1 VGASLLRRLAPVVV
15 AIGLVA
21 AACGGGGSS
30 SSNASADTKS
40 SGHVDLRLGYF
51 PNLTHATA
59 LVGVA
64 NGIFA
69 KDLGPNV
76 TLQTKTF
83 NAGPAAV
90 EALFANSLD
99 ISYVG
104 PNPAINA
111 FQKSN
116 GQAVRLI
123 SGATSGGAGLV
134 VKPSINGPAD
144 LKGKKL
150 GSPQLGNTQDVA
162 LRTWLKKNGLNTTT
176 EGGGDVQI
184 FPQDNSVSL
193 DTFKAGQIDGAWV
206 PEPWESRLIMDGKGK
221 LLVNEGTL
229 WGGGKFLTTA
239 IIVRT
244 AFLKDHP
251 DVVKNFLKGNV
262 DATNYVNANPDAA
275 QQTANQAIA
284 QLTGKALSQPVIA
297 GAWKNLTFTVDPL
310 AATLKQEADNAQSVG
325 LLKDTN
331 LKGLV
336 DVTLLN
342 QVLKAENQPVVS
354 SS

>member
-1 VGASLLRRLAPVVV
+1 VGASLLRRLAGVAV
-15 AIGLVA
+15 AIGLLA

-30 SSNASADTKS
+30 TKASGQS

-83 NAGPAAV
+83 NAGPAAI
-90 EALFANSLD
+90 EAMFANSLD
-99 ISYVG
+99 ITYVG

-123 SGATSGGAGLV
+123 AGATSGGAGLV
-134 VKPSINGPAD
+134 VKPTINSAAD
-144 LKGKKL
+144 LKGKKVA
-150 GSPQLGNTQDVA
+150 SPQLGNTQDVA
-162 LRTWLKKNGLNTTT
+162 LRKWLKTQGLNTTP
-176 EGGGDVQI
+176 EGGGDVQVL
-184 FPQDNSVSL
+184 PQENSQTL

-206 PEPWESRLIMDGKGK
+206 PEPWTSRLEIDGKGK

-229 WGGGKFLTTA
+229 WGGGKFLTTTV
-239 IIVRT
+239 IVRT

-251 DVVKNFLKGNV
+251 DVVKNFLKGHV
-262 DATNYVNANPDAA
+262 EATDFVNQNPTEA
-275 QQTANQAIA
+275 QQAANQAIT
-284 QLTGKALSQPVIA
+284 QLTGKGLSSAVITS
-297 GAWKNLTFTVDPL
+297 AWKNLTFTWDPL
-310 AATLKQEADNAQSVG
+310 ASTLRQEADDAKTVG
-325 LLKDTN
+325 LLQNTN

-336 DVTLLN
+336 DVAVLN
-342 QVLKAENQPVVS
+342 QVLKADGKSTVS
-354 SS
+354 G

>member
-1 VGASLLRRLAPVVV
+1 LRRLAGV
-15 AIGLVA
+15 AVAMGVLA
-21 AACGGGGSS
+21 AACGGGGG
-30 SSNASADTKS
+30 ASTAKS
-40 SGHVDLRLGYF
+40 SGHVDLRLGYY

-64 NGIFA
+64 NGVFA

-99 ISYVG
+99 ITYVG
-104 PNPAINA
+104 PNPTINA

-123 SGATSGGAGLV
+123 AGATSGGAGLV
-134 VKPSINGPAD
+134 VKSTINGPAD

-150 GSPQLGNTQDVA
+150 ASPQLGNTQDVA
-162 LRTWLKKNGLNTTT
+162 LRSWLKNNGLNTTP

-184 FPQDNSVSL
+184 LPQENAQTL
-193 DTFKAGQIDGAWV
+193 DTFKAGQIDGGWV
-206 PEPWESRLIMDGKGK
+206 PEPWTSRLIIDGKGK
-221 LLVNEGTL
+221 LLVNENTL
-229 WGGGKFLTTA
+229 WPGGKFLTA
-239 IIVRT
+239 NVIVRT

-251 DVVKNFLKGNV
+251 DVVKNFLKAHIE
-262 DATNYVNANPDAA
+262 ATDYVNQHPTEA
-275 QQTANQAIA
+275 QQAANQAIA
-284 QLTGKALSQPVIA
+284 QITGKALSNQVVTA
-297 GAWKNLTFTVDPL
+297 AWKDLTFTWDPL
-310 AATLKQEADNAQSVG
+310 AGTLRKEATDAESVG
-325 LLKDTN
+325 LLKNSN

-336 DVTLLN
+336 DIALLN
-342 QVLKAENQPVVS
+342 QVLKADGKPTVTG
-354 SS
+354 

>member
-1 VGASLLRRLAPVVV
+1 VGASLLRRLAGV
-15 AIGLVA
+15 AVAMGLLA
-21 AACGGGGSS
+21 AACGGGGGGSS
-30 SSNASADTKS
+30 AAKSGGQS
-40 SGHVDLRLGYF
+40 SGLVDLRLGYF

-99 ISYVG
+99 ITYVG

-123 SGATSGGAGLV
+123 AGATSGGAGLV
-134 VKPSINGPAD
+134 VKPSINGAAD

-150 GSPQLGNTQDVA
+150 ASPQLGNTQDVA
-162 LRTWLKKNGLNTTT
+162 LRTWLKNNGLNTTP

-184 FPQDNSVSL
+184 LPQDNSQTL
-193 DTFKAGQIDGAWV
+193 DTFKSGQIDGGWV
-206 PEPWESRLIMDGKGK
+206 PEPWTTRLVQDGKGK
-221 LLVNEGTL
+221 LLVDEATL
-229 WGGGKFLTTA
+229 WPGGKFLTTTV
-239 IIVRT
+239 IVRT

-251 DVVKNFLKGNV
+251 DVVRNFLKGHV
-262 DATNYVNANPDAA
+262 EATDYVNQHPAEA
-275 QQTANQAIA
+275 QQAANQAIT
-284 QLTGKALSQPVIA
+284 QLSGKGLSSAVITA
-297 GAWKNLTFTVDPL
+297 AWKNLTFTWDPL
-310 AATLKQEADNAQSVG
+310 ASTLRKEADDAKAVG
-325 LLKDTN
+325 LLQNTN

-336 DVTLLN
+336 DVAALN
-342 QVLKAENQPVVS
+342 AVLKADGKAAVTG
-354 SS
+354 

>member
-1 VGASLLRRLAPVVV
+1 VGASFLRRLAPVVV

-21 AACGGGGSS
+21 AACGGGGGSS
-30 SSNASADTKS
+30 STATS

-59 LVGVA
+59 LVGVT

-90 EALFANSLD
+90 EAMFANSLD
-99 ISYVG
+99 ITYVG

-123 SGATSGGAGLV
+123 AGATSGGAGLV

-150 GSPQLGNTQDVA
+150 ATPQLGNTQDVA
-162 LRTWLKKNGLNTTT
+162 LRSWLKQNGLNTTP

-184 FPQDNSVSL
+184 LPQDNAQTL
-193 DTFKAGQIDGAWV
+193 DTFKQGQIDGGWV
-206 PEPWESRLIMDGKGK
+206 PEPWTSRLVIDGRGK

-244 AFLKDHP
+244 AFLEDHP
-251 DVVKNFLKGNV
+251 DVVKNFLEGHV
-262 DATNYVNANPDAA
+262 EATNWINQNPTQA
-275 QQTANQAIA
+275 QQVANQSIA
-284 QLTGKALSQPVIA
+284 RLTGKALSDQVVA
-297 GAWKNLTFTVDPL
+297 SAWKDLTFTWDPL
-310 AATLKQEADNAQSVG
+310 SGTLRKEATDAQSVG
-325 LLKDTN
+325 LLQNPN
-331 LKGLV
+331 LEGLV
-336 DVTLLN
+336 DVTPLN
-342 QVLKAENQPVVS
+342 EILKADAKSAVS
-354 SS
+354 G

>member
-1 VGASLLRRLAPVVV
+1 LRRLAPLVV

-21 AACGGGGSS
+21 AACGGGGGSS
-30 SSNASADTKS
+30 STAKS

-90 EALFANSLD
+90 EAMFANSLD
-99 ISYVG
+99 ITYVG

-123 SGATSGGAGLV
+123 AGATSGGAGLV

-150 GSPQLGNTQDVA
+150 ASPQLGNTQDVA
-162 LRTWLKKNGLNTTT
+162 LRSWLKQNGLNTTP

-184 FPQDNSVSL
+184 LPQDNAQTL
-193 DTFKAGQIDGAWV
+193 ETFKQGQIDGGWV
-206 PEPWESRLIMDGKGK
+206 PEPWTSRLVIDGKGK
-221 LLVNEGTL
+221 LLVNEATL
-229 WGGGKFLTTA
+229 WAGGKFLTTTV
-239 IIVRT
+239 IVRT

-251 DVVKNFLKGNV
+251 DVVKNFLKGHV
-262 DATNYVNANPDAA
+262 EATNFINENPTQA
-275 QQTANQAIA
+275 QQVANQSIA
-284 QLTGKALSQPVIA
+284 QLTGKALSSQVVA
-297 GAWKNLTFTVDPL
+297 SAWKDLTFTWDPL
-310 AATLKQEADNAQSVG
+310 SGTLRKEATDAQSVG
-325 LLKDTN
+325 LLQNPN

-336 DVTLLN
+336 DVALLN
-342 QVLKAENQPVVS
+342 QVLKADGKSAVS
-354 SS
+354 G

>member
-1 VGASLLRRLAPVVV
+1 M
-15 AIGLVA
+15 GLVA
-21 AACGGGGSS
+21 AACGGGDSS
-30 SSNASADTKS
+30 SAKS

-64 NGIFA
+64 NGIFT
-69 KDLGPNV
+69 KDLGSNV

-90 EALFANSLD
+90 EALFSNSLD
-99 ISYVG
+99 ITYVG

-123 SGATSGGAGLV
+123 AGATSGGAGLV

-150 GSPQLGNTQDVA
+150 ASPQLGNTQDVA
-162 LRTWLKKNGLNTTT
+162 LRNWLKKNGLNTTA

-184 FPQDNSVSL
+184 LPQDNAQTL
-193 DTFKAGQIDGAWV
+193 DTFKSGQIDGAWV
-206 PEPWESRLIMDGKGK
+206 PEPWTSRLVIDGKGK
-221 LLVNEGTL
+221 LLVNEASV
-229 WGGGKFLTTA
+229 WPDGKFLTTTV
-239 IIVRT
+239 IVRT
-244 AFLKDHP
+244 QFLKDHP
-251 DVVKNFLKGNV
+251 DVVKNFLKGHV
-262 DATNYVNANPDAA
+262 EATNYINSHPAEA
-275 QQTANQAIA
+275 QQAANQAIA
-284 QLTGKALSQPVIA
+284 QLTGKALAAQVVQS
-297 GAWKNLTFTVDPL
+297 AWKDLTFTWDPL
-310 AATLKQEADNAQSVG
+310 ASTLREEATDAQTVG
-325 LLKDTN
+325 LLNNTN

-336 DVTLLN
+336 DVAPLN
-342 QVLKAENQPVVS
+342 SVLKADGKGSVS
-354 SS
+354 G

>member
-1 VGASLLRRLAPVVV
+1 VGASLLRRLAGV
-15 AIGLVA
+15 AVAMGLLA
-21 AACGGGGSS
+21 AACGGGGGGSS
-30 SSNASADTKS
+30 TAKS

-83 NAGPAAV
+83 NAGPAAI
-90 EALFANSLD
+90 EAMFANSLD
-99 ISYVG
+99 ITYVG

-123 SGATSGGAGLV
+123 AGATSGGAGLV
-134 VKPSINGPAD
+134 VKPTINSAAD
-144 LKGKKL
+144 LKGKKVA
-150 GSPQLGNTQDVA
+150 SPQLGNTQDVA
-162 LRTWLKKNGLNTTT
+162 LRKWLKSQGLNTTP
-176 EGGGDVQI
+176 EGGGDVQVL
-184 FPQDNSVSL
+184 PQENSQTL

-206 PEPWESRLIMDGKGK
+206 PEPWTSRLEIDGKGK

-229 WGGGKFLTTA
+229 WGGGKFLTTTV
-239 IIVRT
+239 IVRT

-251 DVVKNFLKGNV
+251 DVVKNFLKGHV
-262 DATNYVNANPDAA
+262 EATDFVNQNPTEA
-275 QQTANQAIA
+275 QQVANQAIT
-284 QLTGKALSQPVIA
+284 QLTGKGLSSAVITQ
-297 GAWKNLTFTVDPL
+297 AWKNLTFTWDPL
-310 AATLKQEADNAQSVG
+310 ASTLRQEADDAKAVG
-325 LLKDTN
+325 LLQNTN

-336 DVTLLN
+336 DVAVLN
-342 QVLKAENQPVVS
+342 QVLKADGKSTVS
-354 SS
+354 S

>member
-1 VGASLLRRLAPVVV
+1 MGASVLRRLAGV
-15 AIGLVA
+15 AVAMGLLA

-30 SSNASADTKS
+30 SSSATS

-51 PNLTHATA
+51 PNLTHAPA

-64 NGIFA
+64 NGIFQ
-69 KDLGPNV
+69 KDLGSNV

-83 NAGPAAV
+83 NAGPDEV
-90 EALFANSLD
+90 QALFANSLD
-99 ISYVG
+99 IAYVG

-123 SGATSGGAGLV
+123 AGATSGGAGLV

-150 GSPQLGNTQDVA
+150 ATPQLGNTQDVA

-184 FPQDNSVSL
+184 LPQDNAQTL

-206 PEPWESRLIMDGKGK
+206 PEPWMSRLIIDGKGK

-239 IIVRT
+239 VIVRT
-244 AFLKDHP
+244 AFLNDHP
-251 DVVKNFLKGNV
+251 DVVKKFLKGHV
-262 DATNYVNANPDAA
+262 DAINYINANPAAA
-275 QQTANQAIA
+275 QQAANQAIA
-284 QLTGKALSQPVIA
+284 QLTGKALSSQVVA
-297 GAWKNLTFTVDPL
+297 AAWQNMTFTWDPL
-310 AATLKQEADNAQSVG
+310 AATFQQEAENAQAAG

-331 LKGLV
+331 LKGLL
-336 DVTLLN
+336 DVAVLN
-342 QVLKAENQPVVS
+342 QVLKASGKPAVS
-354 SS
+354 G

>member
-1 VGASLLRRLAPVVV
+1 MGLL
-15 AIGLVA
+15 A
-21 AACGGGGSS
+21 AACGGGGGGSS
-30 SSNASADTKS
+30 AAKSGGQS

-99 ISYVG
+99 ITYVG

-123 SGATSGGAGLV
+123 AGATSGGAGLV
-134 VKPSINGPAD
+134 VKPSINGAAD

-150 GSPQLGNTQDVA
+150 ASPQLGNTQDVA
-162 LRTWLKKNGLNTTT
+162 LRTWLKNNGLNTTP

-184 FPQDNSVSL
+184 LPQDNSQTL
-193 DTFKAGQIDGAWV
+193 DTFKSGQIDGGWV
-206 PEPWESRLIMDGKGK
+206 PEPWTTRLVQDGKGK
-221 LLVNEGTL
+221 LLVDEATL
-229 WGGGKFLTTA
+229 WPGGKFLTTTV
-239 IIVRT
+239 IVRT

-251 DVVKNFLKGNV
+251 DVVRNFLKGHV
-262 DATNYVNANPDAA
+262 EATDYVNQHPAEA
-275 QQTANQAIA
+275 QQAANQAIT
-284 QLTGKALSQPVIA
+284 QLSGKGLSSAVITA
-297 GAWKNLTFTVDPL
+297 AWKNLTFTWDPL
-310 AATLKQEADNAQSVG
+310 ASTLRKEADDAKAVG
-325 LLKDTN
+325 LLQNTN

-336 DVTLLN
+336 DVAALN
-342 QVLKAENQPVVS
+342 AVLKADGKAAVTG
-354 SS
+354 

>member
-1 VGASLLRRLAPVVV
+1 MGVSHLRRLAPVVL
-15 AIGLVA
+15 AMGLVA

-30 SSNASADTKS
+30 SAKS

-64 NGIFA
+64 NGIFT
-69 KDLGPNV
+69 KDLGSNV

-90 EALFANSLD
+90 EALFSNSLD
-99 ISYVG
+99 ITYVG

-123 SGATSGGAGLV
+123 AGATSGGAGLV

-144 LKGKKL
+144 LRGKKL
-150 GSPQLGNTQDVA
+150 ASPQLGNTQDVA
-162 LRTWLKKNGLNTTT
+162 LRNWLKKNGLNTTA

-184 FPQDNSVSL
+184 LPQDNAQTL
-193 DTFKAGQIDGAWV
+193 DTFKSGQIDGAWV
-206 PEPWESRLIMDGKGK
+206 PEPWTSRLVIDGKGK
-221 LLVNEGTL
+221 LLVNEASV
-229 WGGGKFLTTA
+229 WPDGKFLTTTV
-239 IIVRT
+239 IVRT
-244 AFLKDHP
+244 QFLKDHP
-251 DVVKNFLKGNV
+251 DVVKNFLKGHV
-262 DATNYVNANPDAA
+262 EATNYINSHPAEA
-275 QQTANQAIA
+275 QQAANQAIA
-284 QLTGKALSQPVIA
+284 QLTGKALAAQVVQS
-297 GAWKNLTFTVDPL
+297 AWKDLTFTWDPL
-310 AATLKQEADNAQSVG
+310 ASTLREEATDAQTVG
-325 LLKDTN
+325 LLNNTN

-336 DVTLLN
+336 DVAPLN
-342 QVLKAENQPVVS
+342 SVLKADGKGSVS
-354 SS
+354 G

>member
-1 VGASLLRRLAPVVV
+1 VRRLAGV
-15 AIGLVA
+15 AVAMGLLA
-21 AACGGGGSS
+21 AACGGGGGGSS
-30 SSNASADTKS
+30 ATAKS

-64 NGIFA
+64 NGIFT

-99 ISYVG
+99 ITYVG

-123 SGATSGGAGLV
+123 AGATSGGAGLV
-134 VKPSINGPAD
+134 VKPSINSAAD
-144 LKGKKL
+144 LKGKKVA
-150 GSPQLGNTQDVA
+150 SPQLGNTQDVA
-162 LRTWLKKNGLNTTT
+162 LRSWLKQNGLNTTP

-184 FPQDNSVSL
+184 LPQDNAQTL
-193 DTFKAGQIDGAWV
+193 DTFKSGQIDGAWV
-206 PEPWESRLIMDGKGK
+206 PEPWTTRLVIDGKGK

-229 WGGGKFLTTA
+229 WGGGKFLTTTV
-239 IIVRT
+239 IVRT
-244 AFLKDHP
+244 AFLRDHP
-251 DVVKNFLKGNV
+251 DVVKNFLKGHV
-262 DATNYVNANPDAA
+262 DATNYINENPTQA
-275 QQTANQAIA
+275 QQAANQAIA
-284 QLTGKALSQPVIA
+284 QLTGKALSNAVVTA
-297 GAWKNLTFTVDPL
+297 AWQNLTFTWDPL
-310 AATLKQEADNAQSVG
+310 AATLRKEATDAQSVG
-325 LLKDTN
+325 LLQNPN

-336 DVTLLN
+336 DVVLLN
-342 QVLKAENQPVVS
+342 QVLKADAKGAVS
-354 SS
+354 G

>member
-1 VGASLLRRLAPVVV
+1 MLRRLAPVVV
-15 AIGLVA
+15 ALGLVA
-21 AACGGGGSS
+21 AACGGGGGGSS
-30 SSNASADTKS
+30 STAKS

-59 LVGVA
+59 LVGVT

-69 KDLGPNV
+69 KDLGSNV

-83 NAGPAAV
+83 NAGPAEV
-90 EALFANSLD
+90 EALFANAID
-99 ISYVG
+99 IGYIG
-104 PNPAINA
+104 PNPTINA

-123 SGATSGGAGLV
+123 AGATSGGAGLV

-150 GSPQLGNTQDVA
+150 ASPQLGNTQDVA
-162 LRTWLKKNGLNTTT
+162 LRNWLKKNGLNTTT

-184 FPQDNSVSL
+184 LPQDNAQTL
-193 DTFKAGQIDGAWV
+193 DTFKSGQIDGAWV
-206 PEPWESRLIMDGKGK
+206 PEPWTSRLVIDGKGK

-229 WGGGKFLTTA
+229 WGGGKFLTTNV
-239 IIVRT
+239 IVRT

-251 DVVKNFLKGNV
+251 DVVKNFLKGHV
-262 DATNYVNANPDAA
+262 EATNYINANPSQA
-275 QQTANQAIA
+275 QTVANQAIA
-284 QLTGKALSQPVIA
+284 QLTGKALSTQVVES
-297 GAWKNLTFTVDPL
+297 AWKDLTFTWDPL
-310 AATLKQEADNAQSVG
+310 AGTLREEATDAQSAG
-325 LLKDTN
+325 LLQNAN

-336 DVTLLN
+336 DVALLN
-342 QVLKAENQPVVS
+342 QVLKSDGKSTVS
-354 SS
+354 G

>member
-1 VGASLLRRLAPVVV
+1 MGLL
-15 AIGLVA
+15 A
-21 AACGGGGSS
+21 AACGGGGGGSS
-30 SSNASADTKS
+30 SANTNPKS

-99 ISYVG
+99 ITSVG

-123 SGATSGGAGLV
+123 AGATSGGAGLV
-134 VKPSINGPAD
+134 VSPSINGPAD

-150 GSPQLGNTQDVA
+150 ATPQLGNTQDVA
-162 LRTWLKKNGLNTTT
+162 LRSWLKQNGLNTTP

-184 FPQDNSVSL
+184 LPQDNAQTL
-193 DTFKAGQIDGAWV
+193 DTFKQGKIDGAWV
-206 PEPWESRLIMDGKGK
+206 PEPWETRLIQDGKGK
-221 LLVNEGTL
+221 LLVNEGSL
-229 WGGGKFLTTA
+229 WGGGKFLTTTV
-239 IIVRT
+239 IVRT

-251 DVVKNFLKGNV
+251 DVVKNFLKGHV
-262 DATNYVNANPDAA
+262 DATNYVNENPAQA
-275 QQTANQAIA
+275 QQAANQAIA
-284 QLTGKALSQPVIA
+284 QLTGKALSNAVVTE
-297 GAWKNLTFTVDPL
+297 AWKNLAFTWDPL
-310 AATLKQEADNAQSVG
+310 ASTLRQEATDAQSVG
-325 LLKDTN
+325 LLQNTN

-336 DVTLLN
+336 DVVLLN
-342 QVLKAENQPVVS
+342 QVLKADAKEAVS
-354 SS
+354 G

>member
-1 VGASLLRRLAPVVV
+1 MGVL
-15 AIGLVA
+15 A
-21 AACGGGGSS
+21 AACGGGGGGSS
-30 SSNASADTKS
+30 TKASGQSSA
-40 SGHVDLRLGYF
+40 HVDLRLGYF

-69 KDLGPNV
+69 KDLGSNV

-99 ISYVG
+99 ITYVG

-123 SGATSGGAGLV
+123 AGATSGGAGLV
-134 VKPSINGPAD
+134 VKPTINGPAD

-150 GSPQLGNTQDVA
+150 ASPQLGNTQDVA
-162 LRTWLKKNGLNTTT
+162 LRTWLKNNGLNTTP

-184 FPQDNSVSL
+184 LPQENSQTL
-193 DTFKAGQIDGAWV
+193 DTFKAGQIDGGWV
-206 PEPWESRLIMDGKGK
+206 PEPWTTRLIQDGKGK
-221 LLVNEGTL
+221 LLVDEASL
-229 WGGGKFLTTA
+229 WPNGKFLTTTV
-239 IIVRT
+239 IVRT
-244 AFLKDHP
+244 AFMKDHP
-251 DVVKNFLKGNV
+251 DVVRNFLKGHV
-262 DATNYVNANPDAA
+262 EATDYVNQHPTEA
-275 QQTANQAIA
+275 QQAANTAIA
-284 QLTGKALSQPVIA
+284 QLTGKGLSPAVITA
-297 GAWKNLTFTVDPL
+297 AWKNLTFTWDPL
-310 AATLKQEADNAQSVG
+310 ASTLRKEASDAQAVG
-325 LLKDTN
+325 LLKDVN

-336 DVTLLN
+336 DVGPLN
-342 QVLKAENQPVVS
+342 TVLKADGKPTVTG
-354 SS
+354 

>member
-1 VGASLLRRLAPVVV
+1 MGATLVRRLAGV
-15 AIGLVA
+15 AVAMGLVA
-21 AACGGGGSS
+21 AACGGGGGGSS
-30 SSNASADTKS
+30 ATAKS

-64 NGIFA
+64 NGIFT

-99 ISYVG
+99 ITYVG

-123 SGATSGGAGLV
+123 AGATSGGAGLV
-134 VKPSINGPAD
+134 VKPSINSAAD
-144 LKGKKL
+144 LKGKKVA
-150 GSPQLGNTQDVA
+150 SPQLGNTQDVA
-162 LRTWLKKNGLNTTT
+162 LRSWLKQNGLNTTP

-184 FPQDNSVSL
+184 LPQDNAQTL
-193 DTFKAGQIDGAWV
+193 DTFKSGQIDGAWV
-206 PEPWESRLIMDGKGK
+206 PEPWTTRLVIDGKGK

-229 WGGGKFLTTA
+229 WGGGKFLTTTV
-239 IIVRT
+239 IVRT

-251 DVVKNFLKGNV
+251 DVVKNFLKGHV
-262 DATNYVNANPDAA
+262 DATNYINENPTQA
-275 QQTANQAIA
+275 QQAANQAIA
-284 QLTGKALSQPVIA
+284 QLTGKALSNAVVTA
-297 GAWKNLTFTVDPL
+297 AWQNLTFTWDPL
-310 AATLKQEADNAQSVG
+310 AATLRKEATDAQSVG
-325 LLKDTN
+325 LLQNPN

-336 DVTLLN
+336 DVVLLN
-342 QVLKAENQPVVS
+342 QVLKADAKGAVS
-354 SS
+354 G

>member
-1 VGASLLRRLAPVVV
+1 MGGSFLRRLAPVIV
-15 AIGLVA
+15 ALGLVA
-21 AACGGGGSS
+21 AACGGGGGGGT
-30 SSNASADTKS
+30 ASGSTAKT

-123 SGATSGGAGLV
+123 AGATSGGAGLV
-134 VKPSINGPAD
+134 VKPTINGPAD

-150 GSPQLGNTQDVA
+150 ASPQLGNTQDVA
-162 LRTWLKKNGLNTTT
+162 LRNWLKKNGLNTTP

-184 FPQDNSVSL
+184 LPQDNSQTL
-193 DTFKAGQIDGAWV
+193 DTFKSGQIDGGWV
-206 PEPWESRLIMDGKGK
+206 PEPWTTRLIQDGKGK
-221 LLVNEGTL
+221 LLVNEADL
-229 WGGGKFLTTA
+229 WPGGKFLTTS

-251 DVVKNFLKGNV
+251 DVVENFLKGHV
-262 DATNYVNANPDAA
+262 EATDYVNQNPDAA
-275 QQTANQAIA
+275 QQAANQAIA
-284 QLTGKALSQPVIA
+284 QVTGKGLSPAVISA
-297 GAWKNLTFTVDPL
+297 AWKNLLFTWDPL
-310 AATLKQEADNAQSVG
+310 ASTLQKEADDAKAVG
-325 LLKDTN
+325 LLQNTN

-336 DVTLLN
+336 DVGPLN
-342 QVLKAENQPVVS
+342 TVLKADKKPTVS
-354 SS
+354 S

>member
-1 VGASLLRRLAPVVV
+1 MPRSHLRHRLAASLGAVALA
-15 AIGLVA
+15 GLA
-21 AACGGGGSS
+21 AACGTTPAGAGGQGG
-30 SSNASADTKS
+30 ADPVTL
-40 SGHVDLRLGYF
+40 HLGYF

-64 NGIFA
+64 KGIFQ
-69 KDLGPNV
+69 KDLGSNV

-99 ISYVG
+99 ITFVG

-116 GQAVRLI
+116 GQAVRLLA
-123 SGATSGGAGLV
+123 GATSGGAGLV
-134 VKPSINGPAD
+134 VKPTINSAAD

-150 GSPQLGNTQDVA
+150 ASPQLGNTQDVA
-162 LRTWLKKNGLNTTT
+162 LRVWLKNQGLNTTP

-184 FPQDNSVSL
+184 LPQDNAQTL
-193 DTFKAGQIDGAWV
+193 DTFKAGQIDGGWV
-206 PEPWESRLIMDGKGK
+206 PEPWTTRLIQDGKGK
-221 LLVNEGTL
+221 LLVNEDSL
-229 WGGGKFLTTA
+229 WPGGKFLTTT

-251 DVVKNFLKGNV
+251 DVVRNFLKGEV
-262 DATNYVNANPDAA
+262 EATDYVSQNPADA
-275 QQTANQAIA
+275 QQTANTAIA
-284 QLTGKALSQPVIA
+284 GLTGKGLSSAVVA
-297 GAWKNLTFTVDPL
+297 AAWRNMTFTWDPL
-310 AATLKQEADNAQSVG
+310 ASTLQKEANDAKSVG
-325 LLKDTN
+325 LLQNTN

-336 DVTLLN
+336 DVGPLN
-342 QVLKAENQPVVS
+342 SVLKSDGKSTVS
-354 SS
+354 G

>member
-1 VGASLLRRLAPVVV
+1 VGASLLRRLAGV
-15 AIGLVA
+15 AVAMGLLA
-21 AACGGGGSS
+21 AACGGGGGGSS
-30 SSNASADTKS
+30 AAKSGGQS

-99 ISYVG
+99 ITYVG

-123 SGATSGGAGLV
+123 AGATSGGAGLV
-134 VKPSINGPAD
+134 VKPSINGAAD

-150 GSPQLGNTQDVA
+150 ASPQLGNTQDVA
-162 LRTWLKKNGLNTTT
+162 LRTWLKNNGLNTTP

-184 FPQDNSVSL
+184 LPQDNSQTL
-193 DTFKAGQIDGAWV
+193 DTFKSGQIDGGWV
-206 PEPWESRLIMDGKGK
+206 PEPWTTRLVQDGKGK
-221 LLVNEGTL
+221 LLVDEATL
-229 WGGGKFLTTA
+229 WPGGKFLTTTV
-239 IIVRT
+239 IVRT

-251 DVVKNFLKGNV
+251 DVVRNFLKGHV
-262 DATNYVNANPDAA
+262 EATDYVNQHPAEA
-275 QQTANQAIA
+275 QQAANQAIT
-284 QLTGKALSQPVIA
+284 QLSGKGLSSAVITA
-297 GAWKNLTFTVDPL
+297 AWKNLTFTWDPL
-310 AATLKQEADNAQSVG
+310 ASTLRKEADDAKAVG
-325 LLKDTN
+325 LLQNTN

-336 DVTLLN
+336 DVAALN
-342 QVLKAENQPVVS
+342 AVLKADGKAAVTG
-354 SS
+354 

>member
-1 VGASLLRRLAPVVV
+1 NRHQNGMQAVSLPILSIISTIPIDFLPTIDEEDFSVGASVLRRLAMLAVGL
-15 AIGLVA
+15 GLVA
-21 AACGGGGSS
+21 AACGGGGGGGSS
-30 SSNASADTKS
+30 TAKS

-90 EALFANSLD
+90 EAMFANSLD
-99 ISYVG
+99 ITYVG

-123 SGATSGGAGLV
+123 AGATSGGAGLV
-134 VKPSINGPAD
+134 VKPTINSAAD

-150 GSPQLGNTQDVA
+150 ASPQLGNTQDVA
-162 LRTWLKKNGLNTTT
+162 LRQWLKTKGLNTTP

-184 FPQDNSVSL
+184 LPQENSQTL
-193 DTFKAGQIDGAWV
+193 DTFKADQMDGGWV
-206 PEPWESRLIMDGKGK
+206 PEPWTSRLVIDGKGK
-221 LLVNEGTL
+221 V
-229 WGGGKFLTTA
+229 
-239 IIVRT
+239 
-244 AFLKDHP
+244 
-251 DVVKNFLKGNV
+251 
-262 DATNYVNANPDAA
+262 
-275 QQTANQAIA
+275 
-284 QLTGKALSQPVIA
+284 
-297 GAWKNLTFTVDPL
+297 
-310 AATLKQEADNAQSVG
+310 
-325 LLKDTN
+325 
-331 LKGLV
+331 
-336 DVTLLN
+336 
-342 QVLKAENQPVVS
+342 
-354 SS
+354 

>member
-1 VGASLLRRLAPVVV
+1 VGASLSRRLAGV
-15 AIGLVA
+15 AVAMGLLA
-21 AACGGGGSS
+21 AACGGGGGGSS
-30 SSNASADTKS
+30 TAKS

-99 ISYVG
+99 ITYVG

-116 GQAVRLI
+116 GQAVRI
-123 SGATSGGAGLV
+123 IAGATSGGAGLV
-134 VKPSINGPAD
+134 VKPTINSPAD

-150 GSPQLGNTQDVA
+150 ASPQLGNTQDVA
-162 LRTWLKKNGLNTTT
+162 LRTWLKKNGLNTTP

-184 FPQDNSVSL
+184 LPQDNAQTL

-206 PEPWESRLIMDGKGK
+206 PEPWESRLIIDGKGK

-229 WGGGKFLTTA
+229 WPGGKFLTTTV
-239 IIVRT
+239 IVRT
-244 AFLKDHP
+244 AFLEDHP
-251 DVVKNFLKGNV
+251 DVVKNFLKGHV
-262 DATNYVNANPDAA
+262 DATNYVNANPEAA
-275 QQTANQAIA
+275 QQAANQAIA
-284 QLTGKALSQPVIA
+284 QLTGKGLSTAVIA
-297 GAWKNLTFTVDPL
+297 GAWNNLTFTWDPL
-310 AATLKQEADNAQSVG
+310 AGTLKEEADDAQAVG

-331 LKGLV
+331 LEGLV
-336 DVTLLN
+336 DVALLN
-342 QVLKAENQPVVS
+342 QVLKADGKQAVTG
-354 SS
+354 